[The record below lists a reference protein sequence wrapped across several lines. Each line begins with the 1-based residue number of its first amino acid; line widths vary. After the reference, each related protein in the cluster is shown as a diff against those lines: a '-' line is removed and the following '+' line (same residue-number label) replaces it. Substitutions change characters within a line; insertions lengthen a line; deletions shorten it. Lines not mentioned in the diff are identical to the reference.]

1 MVSEG
6 NLDRDTLSVMKL
18 SELRQLCSDR
28 GLLVSGKKHDLV
40 DRLLGLEAPSE
51 EVPETVTTRIS
62 EDMDDAIDK
71 LIARVSGDE
80 PAEPVEESEPEHDA
94 SSWLESPEPES
105 EPEPEPE
112 EEIIEAE
119 IVEAELVESE
129 ETEPEEEPE
138 PAEEDPW
145 FSGVIPSEATDELLL
160 DDEEEEPSM
169 VITLPS
175 MEGLKDNWQAFSAIT
190 VVILLVGAIA
200 FYMVQ
205 QDPAFTARPLRY
217 GDHMDFTVTETTI
230 EITGD
235 EMIGV
240 LRDVT
245 SPTLDE
251 VCDELRA
258 TVTGGTGAISI
269 RNGGISDISHPL
281 DANLIGAV
289 NAHDAYGR
297 EHLTAEQTVMH
308 DLAID
313 LQGKVRDEGTCTNTG
328 WIKEDNSLISNSKS
342 WREITGK
349 KTIRTDTDLSFTD
362 PDNVRTDAR
371 AVSFGSDGYGSLGSL
386 SPLLIFPL
394 TPIELHE
401 FFGDTPLTEDLS
413 SVKTSGLMDWTWTV
427 QGEINTQ
434 MHGLVTHVSISEDG
448 LAGCV
453 GHVNIDIH
461 VKRGNPWPVKQMVDI
476 LLDKDGGDDCSLQ
489 GLISDYLLDLPDGT
503 LTVSAVIT
511 ETSSNFGSTPVHW
524 DTAYAGSPGS
534 GEDIPSSQQ
543 HWEEAMPDESDI
555 REFDLEAA
563 VDCLMTNHS
572 SSDAAEALESAGYI
586 WQATYSTDE
595 WNMSWVDDNENAGW
609 VVLRHKDSGCILAEE
624 NDYDED
630 TVSWDRNE
638 IPETLTLGLMEERIL
653 SESRYPELNQFISN
667 GTGWDP
673 SMSYGYLLATAS
685 VDILSLNIVTAAGMR
700 SWEESGRD
708 NTASFAID
716 AESGR
721 MVGWYHTSLPAD

>member
-1 MVSEG
+1 MASEG
-6 NLDRDTLSVMKL
+6 DPDRDTLSAMKL

-28 GLLVSGKKHDLV
+28 GLLVSGKKHELV
-40 DRLLGLEAPSE
+40 DRLLGLETPLDEA
-51 EVPETVTTRIS
+51 PETVTTRIS
-62 EDMDDAIDK
+62 EDIDDAIDR

-80 PAEPVEESEPEHDA
+80 PAEPEG
-94 SSWLESPEPES
+94 ES

-112 EEIIEAE
+112 EEVIEAE
-119 IVEAELVESE
+119 VIEAELAEPE
-129 ETEPEEEPE
+129 ETEPEEEAE

-160 DDEEEEPSM
+160 DDDEEEEPSM

-175 MEGLKDNWQAFSAIT
+175 VEGLKDNWQAFSAIA
-190 VVILLVGAIA
+190 VVVLLVGAIA
-200 FYMVQ
+200 FYLVQ

-235 EMIGV
+235 EMIGI

-258 TVTGGTGAISI
+258 TVTGGTGTIWI
-269 RNGGISDISHPL
+269 RNGGIGDISHPL
-281 DANLIGAV
+281 DADLIGAV

-297 EHLTAEQTVMH
+297 EHLTAEQTVTH

-328 WIKEDNSLISNSKS
+328 WIKEDNSLISTSKS
-342 WREITGK
+342 WREITGR

-362 PDNVRTDAR
+362 PDNVRTDTR
-371 AVSFGSDGYGSLGSL
+371 AVAFGSDGFGSLGTI

-401 FFGDTPLTEDLS
+401 FFGDTPLTDGLS

-461 VKRGNPWPVKQMVDI
+461 VKHGNPWPVKQVVDI
-476 LLDKDGGDDCSLQ
+476 LLDKDGGEDCSLE
-489 GLISDYLLDLPDGT
+489 GLISDYLLDLPDGR

-511 ETSSNFGSTPVHW
+511 KTSSNFGSTPVHW
-524 DTAYAGSPGS
+524 DSAYAGSPGS

-572 SSDAAEALESAGYI
+572 SSDAAEALQSAGYI
-586 WQATYSTDE
+586 WQATYSADE
-595 WNMSWVDDNENAGW
+595 WNMSWVDDDENSGW
-609 VVLRHKDSGCILAEE
+609 VVLRHRDSGCILAEE
-624 NDYDED
+624 HDYDED

-638 IPETLTLGLMEERIL
+638 IPETLTLGLMEERML

-667 GTGWDP
+667 GTGWNP
-673 SMSYGYLLATAS
+673 SMSYGYLLTTAS
-685 VDILSLNIVTAAGMR
+685 VDMLSLNMVTAAGTR
-700 SWEESGRD
+700 SWEDSGRD
-708 NTASFAID
+708 NTVSFAID

>member
-6 NLDRDTLSVMKL
+6 NPDRNTLSVMKL

-28 GLLVSGKKHDLV
+28 GLLVSGKKQDLV
-40 DRLLGLEAPSE
+40 DRLLGLEAPSDG
-51 EVPETVTTRIS
+51 VPETVTTRIS

-80 PAEPVEESEPEHDA
+80 PAEPAEESEPEHDA
-94 SSWLESPEPES
+94 SSWLESPEEES

-112 EEIIEAE
+112 EEIIEVE
-119 IVEAELVESE
+119 IIEAEHAETE

-138 PAEEDPW
+138 PVEEDPW

-169 VITLPS
+169 VIMLPS
-175 MEGLKDNWQAFSAIT
+175 AEVLKDNWQAFSAIA
-190 VVILLVGAIA
+190 VVFLLVGAIA
-200 FYMVQ
+200 FYLVQ

-217 GDHMDFTVTETTI
+217 GDYMDFTVTETTI

-235 EMIGV
+235 EMIGI

-258 TVTGGTGAISI
+258 TVTGGTGSISI
-269 RNGGISDISHPL
+269 RNGGIGDISHSL
-281 DANLIGAV
+281 DADLIGAV

-297 EHLTAEQTVMH
+297 EPLTAEQTVMH
-308 DLAID
+308 NLAID
-313 LQGKVRDEGTCTNTG
+313 LQGKVRDEGACTNTG

-401 FFGDTPLTEDLS
+401 FFGDTPLTDGLS

-721 MVGWYHTSLPAD
+721 MVGWYHTSLPA

>member
-6 NLDRDTLSVMKL
+6 NPDRDTLSVMKL
-18 SELRQLCSDR
+18 SELRQLCSDS

-40 DRLLGLEAPSE
+40 DRLLGLEAPSDG
-51 EVPETVTTRIS
+51 VPETVTTRIS

-80 PAEPVEESEPEHDA
+80 PAEPAEESEPEHDA
-94 SSWLESPEPES
+94 SSWLESPEEES

-119 IVEAELVESE
+119 IIEAELAETE

-138 PAEEDPW
+138 PVEEDPW

-169 VITLPS
+169 VIMLPS
-175 MEGLKDNWQAFSAIT
+175 AEVLKDNWQAFSAIA
-190 VVILLVGAIA
+190 VVVLLVGAIA
-200 FYMVQ
+200 FYLVQ

-217 GDHMDFTVTETTI
+217 GDYMDFTVTETTI

-235 EMIGV
+235 EMIGI

-269 RNGGISDISHPL
+269 RNGGIGDISHPL

-371 AVSFGSDGYGSLGSL
+371 AASFGSDGYGSLGSL

-401 FFGDTPLTEDLS
+401 FFGDTPLTDGLS

-476 LLDKDGGDDCSLQ
+476 LLDKDGGEDCSLE
-489 GLISDYLLDLPDGT
+489 GLISDYLLDLPDGR

-721 MVGWYHTSLPAD
+721 MVGWYHTSLPA

>member
-6 NLDRDTLSVMKL
+6 NPDRNTLSTMKL

-80 PAEPVEESEPEHDA
+80 PAEPAEESEPEHDA
-94 SSWLESPEPES
+94 SSWLESPEEES

-119 IVEAELVESE
+119 IIEAELAETE

-138 PAEEDPW
+138 PVEEDPW

-169 VITLPS
+169 VIMLPS
-175 MEGLKDNWQAFSAIT
+175 AEVLKDNWQAFSAIT
-190 VVILLVGAIA
+190 VVVLLVGAIA
-200 FYMVQ
+200 FYLVQ

-217 GDHMDFTVTETTI
+217 GDYMDFTVTETTI

-235 EMIGV
+235 EMIGI

-258 TVTGGTGAISI
+258 TVTGGTGSISI
-269 RNGGISDISHPL
+269 RNGGIGDISHPL
-281 DANLIGAV
+281 DAELIGAV
-289 NAHDAYGR
+289 NVHDAYGR

-401 FFGDTPLTEDLS
+401 FFGDTPLTDGLS

-427 QGEINTQ
+427 RGEINTQ

-609 VVLRHKDSGCILAEE
+609 VVLRHKDSGCILADEH
-624 NDYDED
+624 DYDED

-667 GTGWDP
+667 GTGWGP

>member
-1 MVSEG
+1 MASEG
-6 NLDRDTLSVMKL
+6 DPDRDTLSAMKL

-28 GLLVSGKKHDLV
+28 GLLVSGKKHELV
-40 DRLLGLEAPSE
+40 DRLLGLETPLDEA
-51 EVPETVTTRIS
+51 PETVTTRIS
-62 EDMDDAIDK
+62 EDIDDAIDR

-80 PAEPVEESEPEHDA
+80 PAEPEG
-94 SSWLESPEPES
+94 ES

-112 EEIIEAE
+112 EEVIEAE
-119 IVEAELVESE
+119 VIEAELAEPE
-129 ETEPEEEPE
+129 ETEPEEETE

-160 DDEEEEPSM
+160 DDDEEEEPSM
-169 VITLPS
+169 VIILPS
-175 MEGLKDNWQAFSAIT
+175 VEGLKDNWQAFSAIA
-190 VVILLVGAIA
+190 VVVLLIGAIA
-200 FYMVQ
+200 FYLVQ

-235 EMIGV
+235 EMIGI

-269 RNGGISDISHPL
+269 RNGGIGDISHPL

-297 EHLTAEQTVMH
+297 EHLTAEQTVTH

-328 WIKEDNSLISNSKS
+328 WIKEDNSLISTSKS
-342 WREITGK
+342 WREITGR

-362 PDNVRTDAR
+362 PDNVRTDTR
-371 AVSFGSDGYGSLGSL
+371 AVAFGSDGFGSLGTI

-401 FFGDTPLTEDLS
+401 FFGDTPLTDGLS

-461 VKRGNPWPVKQMVDI
+461 VKHGNPWPVKQVVDI
-476 LLDKDGGDDCSLQ
+476 LLDKDGGEDCSLE
-489 GLISDYLLDLPDGT
+489 GLISDYLLDLPDGR

-511 ETSSNFGSTPVHW
+511 KTSSNFGSTPVHW
-524 DTAYAGSPGS
+524 DSAYAGSPGS

-572 SSDAAEALESAGYI
+572 SSDAAEALQSAGYI
-586 WQATYSTDE
+586 WQATYSADE
-595 WNMSWVDDNENAGW
+595 WNMSWVDDDENSGW
-609 VVLRHKDSGCILAEE
+609 VVLRHRDSGCILAEE
-624 NDYDED
+624 HDYDED

-638 IPETLTLGLMEERIL
+638 IPETLTLGLMEERML
-653 SESRYPELNQFISN
+653 SELRYPELNQFISN

-673 SMSYGYLLATAS
+673 SMSYGYLLTTAS
-685 VDILSLNIVTAAGMR
+685 VDMLSLNMVTAAGTR
-700 SWEESGRD
+700 SWEDSGRD
-708 NTASFAID
+708 NTVSFAID

>member
-1 MVSEG
+1 MASEG
-6 NLDRDTLSVMKL
+6 DPDRDTLSAMKL

-28 GLLVSGKKHDLV
+28 GLLVSGKKHELV
-40 DRLLGLEAPSE
+40 DRLLGLETPLDEA
-51 EVPETVTTRIS
+51 PETVTTRIS
-62 EDMDDAIDK
+62 EDIDDAIDR

-80 PAEPVEESEPEHDA
+80 PAEPEG
-94 SSWLESPEPES
+94 ES

-112 EEIIEAE
+112 EEVIEAE
-119 IVEAELVESE
+119 VIEAELAEPE
-129 ETEPEEEPE
+129 ETEPEEETE

-160 DDEEEEPSM
+160 DDDEEEEPSM
-169 VITLPS
+169 VIILPS
-175 MEGLKDNWQAFSAIT
+175 AEVLKDNWQAFSAIA
-190 VVILLVGAIA
+190 VVVLLVGAIA
-200 FYMVQ
+200 FYLVQ

-235 EMIGV
+235 EMIGI

-269 RNGGISDISHPL
+269 RNGGIGDISHPL
-281 DANLIGAV
+281 DAELIGAV

-297 EHLTAEQTVMH
+297 EHLTAEQTVTH

-328 WIKEDNSLISNSKS
+328 WIKEDNSLVSTSKS
-342 WREITGK
+342 WREITGR

-362 PDNVRTDAR
+362 PDNVRTDTR
-371 AVSFGSDGYGSLGSL
+371 AVAFGSDGFGSLGTI

-401 FFGDTPLTEDLS
+401 FFGDTPLTDGLS

-461 VKRGNPWPVKQMVDI
+461 VKHGNPWPVKQVVDI
-476 LLDKDGGDDCSLQ
+476 LLDKDGGEDCSLE
-489 GLISDYLLDLPDGT
+489 GLISDYLLDLPDGR

-511 ETSSNFGSTPVHW
+511 KTSSNFGSTPVHW
-524 DTAYAGSPGS
+524 DSAYAGSPGS

-572 SSDAAEALESAGYI
+572 SSDAAEALQSAGYI
-586 WQATYSTDE
+586 WQATYSANE
-595 WNMSWVDDNENAGW
+595 WNMSWVDDDENSGW
-609 VVLRHKDSGCILAEE
+609 VVLRHRDSGCILAEE
-624 NDYDED
+624 HDYDED

-638 IPETLTLGLMEERIL
+638 IPETLTLGLMEERML

-667 GTGWDP
+667 GTGWNP
-673 SMSYGYLLATAS
+673 SMSYGYLLTTAS
-685 VDILSLNIVTAAGMR
+685 VDMLSLNMVTAAGTR
-700 SWEESGRD
+700 SWEDSGRD
-708 NTASFAID
+708 NTVSFAID

>member
-1 MVSEG
+1 MASEG
-6 NLDRDTLSVMKL
+6 DPDRDTLSAMKL

-28 GLLVSGKKHDLV
+28 GLLVSGKKHELV
-40 DRLLGLEAPSE
+40 DRLLGLETPLDEA
-51 EVPETVTTRIS
+51 PETVTTRIS
-62 EDMDDAIDK
+62 EDIDDAIDR

-80 PAEPVEESEPEHDA
+80 PAEPEG
-94 SSWLESPEPES
+94 ES

-112 EEIIEAE
+112 EEVIEAE
-119 IVEAELVESE
+119 VIEAELAEPE
-129 ETEPEEEPE
+129 ETEPEEETE

-160 DDEEEEPSM
+160 DDDEEEEPSM

-175 MEGLKDNWQAFSAIT
+175 VEGLKDNWQAFSAIA
-190 VVILLVGAIA
+190 VVVLLIGAIA
-200 FYMVQ
+200 FYLVQ

-235 EMIGV
+235 EMIGI

-269 RNGGISDISHPL
+269 RNGGIGDISHPL
-281 DANLIGAV
+281 DADLIGAV

-297 EHLTAEQTVMH
+297 EHLTAEQTVTH

-328 WIKEDNSLISNSKS
+328 WIKEDNSLISTSKS
-342 WREITGK
+342 WREITGR

-362 PDNVRTDAR
+362 PDNVRTDTR
-371 AVSFGSDGYGSLGSL
+371 AVAFGSDGFGSLGTI

-401 FFGDTPLTEDLS
+401 FFGDTPLTDGLS

-461 VKRGNPWPVKQMVDI
+461 VKHGNPWPVKQVVDI
-476 LLDKDGGDDCSLQ
+476 LLDKDGGEDCSLE
-489 GLISDYLLDLPDGT
+489 GLISDYLLDLPDGR

-511 ETSSNFGSTPVHW
+511 KTSSNFGSTPVHW
-524 DTAYAGSPGS
+524 DSAYAGSPGS

-572 SSDAAEALESAGYI
+572 SSDAAEALQSAGYI
-586 WQATYSTDE
+586 WQATYSADE
-595 WNMSWVDDNENAGW
+595 WNMSWVDDDENSGW
-609 VVLRHKDSGCILAEE
+609 VVLRHRDSGCILAEE
-624 NDYDED
+624 HDYDED

-638 IPETLTLGLMEERIL
+638 IPETLTLGLMEERML

-673 SMSYGYLLATAS
+673 SMSYGYLLTTAS
-685 VDILSLNIVTAAGMR
+685 VDMLSLNMVTAAGTR
-700 SWEESGRD
+700 SWEDSGRD
-708 NTASFAID
+708 NTVSFAID

>member
-1 MVSEG
+1 M
-6 NLDRDTLSVMKL
+6 
-18 SELRQLCSDR
+18 
-28 GLLVSGKKHDLV
+28 
-40 DRLLGLEAPSE
+40 
-51 EVPETVTTRIS
+51 
-62 EDMDDAIDK
+62 
-71 LIARVSGDE
+71 
-80 PAEPVEESEPEHDA
+80 
-94 SSWLESPEPES
+94 
-105 EPEPEPE
+105 
-112 EEIIEAE
+112 
-119 IVEAELVESE
+119 
-129 ETEPEEEPE
+129 
-138 PAEEDPW
+138 
-145 FSGVIPSEATDELLL
+145 
-160 DDEEEEPSM
+160 
-169 VITLPS
+169 
-175 MEGLKDNWQAFSAIT
+175 
-190 VVILLVGAIA
+190 
-200 FYMVQ
+200 
-205 QDPAFTARPLRY
+205 
-217 GDHMDFTVTETTI
+217 
-230 EITGD
+230 
-235 EMIGV
+235 
-240 LRDVT
+240 
-245 SPTLDE
+245 
-251 VCDELRA
+251 
-258 TVTGGTGAISI
+258 
-269 RNGGISDISHPL
+269 
-281 DANLIGAV
+281 

-297 EHLTAEQTVMH
+297 EHLTAEQTVTH
-308 DLAID
+308 DLSID

-342 WREITGK
+342 WREITGS

-362 PDNVRTDAR
+362 LDNVRTDTR
-371 AVSFGSDGYGSLGSL
+371 AVAFGSDGFGSLGTL

-401 FFGDTPLTEDLS
+401 FFGDTPLTDGLS

-476 LLDKDGGDDCSLQ
+476 LLDKDGGDDCSLE
-489 GLISDYLLDLPDGT
+489 GLISDYLLDLPDGR

-609 VVLRHKDSGCILAEE
+609 VVLQHKDSGCILTEE
-624 NDYDED
+624 HDYDED

-653 SESRYPELNQFISN
+653 SESRYPELNQFISS
-667 GTGWDP
+667 GAGWDP

-685 VDILSLNIVTAAGMR
+685 VDILSLNMVTAAGTR
-700 SWEESGRD
+700 SWEDSGRD

>member
-6 NLDRDTLSVMKL
+6 NLDRDTLSAMKL

-40 DRLLGLEAPSE
+40 GRLLGLEATLDE
-51 EVPETVTTRIS
+51 APETVTTRIS
-62 EDMDDAIDK
+62 EDMDDAIDR
-71 LIARVSGDE
+71 LIARVSG
-80 PAEPVEESEPEHDA
+80 VEPE
-94 SSWLESPEPES
+94 PEEES
-105 EPEPEPE
+105 EPEPEE
-112 EEIIEAE
+112 EVIEAE
-119 IVEAELVESE
+119 IVEAELA
-129 ETEPEEEPE
+129 EPEEIEPEKEPE
-138 PAEEDPW
+138 PTEEDPW

-160 DDEEEEPSM
+160 DDDEEEEPSM

-175 MEGLKDNWQAFSAIT
+175 VEGLKDNWQAFSAIA
-190 VVILLVGAIA
+190 VVVLLVGAIA
-200 FYMVQ
+200 FYLVQ

-235 EMIGV
+235 EMIGI

-251 VCDELRA
+251 VCDELLA
-258 TVTGGTGAISI
+258 SVTGGTGSISI
-269 RNGGISDISHPL
+269 RNGGIGDISHPL
-281 DANLIGAV
+281 DADLIGAV

-297 EHLTAEQTVMH
+297 EHLTAEQTVTH
-308 DLAID
+308 DLSID

-328 WIKEDNSLISNSKS
+328 WIMEDNSLISTSKS
-342 WREITGK
+342 WREITRS

-362 PDNVRTDAR
+362 PDNIRTDTR
-371 AVSFGSDGYGSLGSL
+371 AVAFGSDGFGSLGTL

-401 FFGDTPLTEDLS
+401 FFGDTPLTDGLS
-413 SVKTSGLMDWTWTV
+413 SVKASGLMDWTWTV
-427 QGEINTQ
+427 RGEINTQ
-434 MHGLVTHVSISEDG
+434 RHGLVTHVSISEDG

-461 VKRGNPWPVKQMVDI
+461 VKHGNPWPVKQMVDI
-476 LLDKDGGDDCSLQ
+476 LLDKDGGEDCSLE
-489 GLISDYLLDLPDGT
+489 GLISDYLLDLPNGR
-503 LTVSAVIT
+503 LTVNAVIT
-511 ETSSNFGSTPVHW
+511 ETSSNFGTTPVHW
-524 DTAYAGSPGS
+524 DSVYAGSPGS

-563 VDCLMTNHS
+563 VDCLMSNHS
-572 SSDAAEALESAGYI
+572 SSDAAEALQSAGYI
-586 WQATYSTDE
+586 WQATYSSNE

-624 NDYDED
+624 HDYDED

-638 IPETLTLGLMEERIL
+638 IPETLTLGLMEERVL
-653 SESRYPELNQFISN
+653 SESKYPELNQFISN
-667 GTGWDP
+667 GTGWDS

-685 VDILSLNIVTAAGMR
+685 VDMLSLNMVTAAGTR
-700 SWEESGRD
+700 SWEDSGRD
-708 NTASFAID
+708 NTVSFAID

-721 MVGWYHTSLPAD
+721 MIGWYHTSLPAD

>member
-1 MVSEG
+1 MASEG
-6 NLDRDTLSVMKL
+6 DPDRDTLSAMKL

-28 GLLVSGKKHDLV
+28 GLLVSGKKHELV
-40 DRLLGLEAPSE
+40 DRLLGLETPLDEA
-51 EVPETVTTRIS
+51 PETVTTRIS
-62 EDMDDAIDK
+62 EDIDDAIDR

-80 PAEPVEESEPEHDA
+80 PAEPEG
-94 SSWLESPEPES
+94 ES

-112 EEIIEAE
+112 EEVIEAE
-119 IVEAELVESE
+119 VIEAELAEPE
-129 ETEPEEEPE
+129 ETEPEEETE

-160 DDEEEEPSM
+160 DDDEEEEPSM

-175 MEGLKDNWQAFSAIT
+175 VEGLKDNWQAFSAIA
-190 VVILLVGAIA
+190 VVVLLIGAIA
-200 FYMVQ
+200 FYLVQ

-235 EMIGV
+235 EMIGI

-269 RNGGISDISHPL
+269 RNGGIGDISHPL
-281 DANLIGAV
+281 DADLIGAV

-297 EHLTAEQTVMH
+297 EHLTAEQTVTH

-328 WIKEDNSLISNSKS
+328 WIKEDNSLVSTSKS
-342 WREITGK
+342 WREITGR

-362 PDNVRTDAR
+362 PDNVRTDTR
-371 AVSFGSDGYGSLGSL
+371 AVAFGSDGFGSLGTI

-401 FFGDTPLTEDLS
+401 FFGDTPLTDGLS

-461 VKRGNPWPVKQMVDI
+461 VKHGNPWPVKQVVDI
-476 LLDKDGGDDCSLQ
+476 LLDKDGGEDCSLE
-489 GLISDYLLDLPDGT
+489 GLISDYLLDLPDGR

-511 ETSSNFGSTPVHW
+511 KTSTNFGSTPVHW
-524 DTAYAGSPGS
+524 DSAYAGSPGS

-572 SSDAAEALESAGYI
+572 SSDAAEALQSAGYI
-586 WQATYSTDE
+586 WQATYSANE
-595 WNMSWVDDNENAGW
+595 WNMSWVDDDENSGW
-609 VVLRHKDSGCILAEE
+609 VVLRHRDSGCILAEE
-624 NDYDED
+624 HDYDED

-638 IPETLTLGLMEERIL
+638 IPETLTLGLMEERML

-667 GTGWDP
+667 GTGWNP
-673 SMSYGYLLATAS
+673 SMSYGYLLTTAS
-685 VDILSLNIVTAAGMR
+685 VDMLSLNMVTAAGTR
-700 SWEESGRD
+700 SWEDSGRD
-708 NTASFAID
+708 NTVSFAID

-721 MVGWYHTSLPAD
+721 MVGWYHTSLPAA

>member
-18 SELRQLCSDR
+18 SELRQLCSDC

-476 LLDKDGGDDCSLQ
+476 LLDKNGGDDCSLQ

-563 VDCLMTNHS
+563 VDCLMTNHA

>member
-18 SELRQLCSDR
+18 SELRQLCSDC

-401 FFGDTPLTEDLS
+401 FFGDTPLTDGLS

-563 VDCLMTNHS
+563 VDCLMTNHA

-721 MVGWYHTSLPAD
+721 MVGWYHTSLPA

>member
-6 NLDRDTLSVMKL
+6 NPDRNTLSVMKL

-28 GLLVSGKKHDLV
+28 GLLVSGKKQDLV
-40 DRLLGLEAPSE
+40 DRLLGLEAPSDG
-51 EVPETVTTRIS
+51 VPETVTTRIS

-80 PAEPVEESEPEHDA
+80 PAEPAEESEPEHDA
-94 SSWLESPEPES
+94 SSWLESPEEES

-119 IVEAELVESE
+119 IIEAELAETE

-138 PAEEDPW
+138 PVEEDPW

-169 VITLPS
+169 VIMLPS
-175 MEGLKDNWQAFSAIT
+175 AEVLKDNWQAFSAIA
-190 VVILLVGAIA
+190 VVVLLVGAIA
-200 FYMVQ
+200 FYLVQ

-217 GDHMDFTVTETTI
+217 GDYMDFTVTETTI

-235 EMIGV
+235 EMIGI

-258 TVTGGTGAISI
+258 TVTGGTGSISI
-269 RNGGISDISHPL
+269 RNGGIGDISHPL
-281 DANLIGAV
+281 DADLIGAV

-401 FFGDTPLTEDLS
+401 FFGDTPLTDGLS

-543 HWEEAMPDESDI
+543 HWEEAMPDESDF

-572 SSDAAEALESAGYI
+572 SSDAAHALESAGYI
-586 WQATYSTDE
+586 WQATYSADE
-595 WNMSWVDDNENAGW
+595 WNMSWVDDDENSGW
-609 VVLRHKDSGCILAEE
+609 VVLRHRDSGCILAEE
-624 NDYDED
+624 HDYDED

-638 IPETLTLGLMEERIL
+638 IPETLTLGLMEERVL

-667 GTGWDP
+667 GIGWDP

-685 VDILSLNIVTAAGMR
+685 VDMLSLNMVTAAGTR
-700 SWEESGRD
+700 SWEDSGRD
-708 NTASFAID
+708 NTVSFAID

-721 MVGWYHTSLPAD
+721 MVGWYHTSLPA

>member
-1 MVSEG
+1 MASEG
-6 NLDRDTLSVMKL
+6 DPDRDTLSAMKL

-28 GLLVSGKKHDLV
+28 GLLVSGKKHELV
-40 DRLLGLEAPSE
+40 DRLLGLETPLDEA
-51 EVPETVTTRIS
+51 PETVTTRIS
-62 EDMDDAIDK
+62 EDIDDAIDR

-80 PAEPVEESEPEHDA
+80 PAEPEG
-94 SSWLESPEPES
+94 ES

-112 EEIIEAE
+112 EEVIEAE
-119 IVEAELVESE
+119 VIEAELAEPE
-129 ETEPEEEPE
+129 ETEPEEETE

-160 DDEEEEPSM
+160 DDDEEEEPSM

-175 MEGLKDNWQAFSAIT
+175 VEGLKDNWQAFSAIA
-190 VVILLVGAIA
+190 VVVLLIGAIA
-200 FYMVQ
+200 FYLVQ

-235 EMIGV
+235 EMIGI

-269 RNGGISDISHPL
+269 RNGGIGDISHPL
-281 DANLIGAV
+281 DADLIGAV

-297 EHLTAEQTVMH
+297 EHLTAEQTVTH

-328 WIKEDNSLISNSKS
+328 WIKEDNSLVSTSKS
-342 WREITGK
+342 WREITGR

-362 PDNVRTDAR
+362 PDNVRTDTR
-371 AVSFGSDGYGSLGSL
+371 AVAFGSDGFGSLGTI

-401 FFGDTPLTEDLS
+401 FFGDTPLTDGLS

-461 VKRGNPWPVKQMVDI
+461 VKHGNPWPVKQVVDI
-476 LLDKDGGDDCSLQ
+476 LLDKDGGEDCSLE
-489 GLISDYLLDLPDGT
+489 GLISDYLLDLPDGR

-511 ETSSNFGSTPVHW
+511 KTSSNFGSTPVHW
-524 DTAYAGSPGS
+524 DSAYAGSPGS

-572 SSDAAEALESAGYI
+572 SSDAAEALQSAGYI
-586 WQATYSTDE
+586 WQATYSADE
-595 WNMSWVDDNENAGW
+595 WNMSWVDDDENSGW
-609 VVLRHKDSGCILAEE
+609 VVLRHRDSGCILAEE
-624 NDYDED
+624 HDYDED

-638 IPETLTLGLMEERIL
+638 IPETLTLGLMEERML

-673 SMSYGYLLATAS
+673 SMSYGYLLTTAS
-685 VDILSLNIVTAAGMR
+685 VDMLSLNMVTAAGTR
-700 SWEESGRD
+700 SWEDSGRD
-708 NTASFAID
+708 NTVSFAID

>member
-1 MVSEG
+1 MASEADP
-6 NLDRDTLSVMKL
+6 DRDTLSAMRL

-40 DRLLGLEAPSE
+40 DRLLGLEAPMD
-51 EVPETVTTRIS
+51 EVSETVTTRIS
-62 EDMDDAIDK
+62 EDMDDAIDR

-80 PAEPVEESEPEHDA
+80 PAEPEG
-94 SSWLESPEPES
+94 ES

-112 EEIIEAE
+112 EAVIEAE
-119 IVEAELVESE
+119 IVEPEP
-129 ETEPEEEPE
+129 EPEEEPE

-160 DDEEEEPSM
+160 DDDEEEEPSL

-175 MEGLKDNWQAFSAIT
+175 VEGLKDNWQAFSVIA
-190 VVILLVGAIA
+190 VVVLLVGAIA
-200 FYMVQ
+200 FYLVQ

-235 EMIGV
+235 EMIGI

-258 TVTGGTGAISI
+258 TVTGGTGSISI
-269 RNGGISDISHPL
+269 RNGGIGDISHPL
-281 DANLIGAV
+281 DAELIGAV
-289 NAHDAYGR
+289 NVHDAYGR

-401 FFGDTPLTEDLS
+401 FFGDTPLTDGLS

>member
-1 MVSEG
+1 MASEG
-6 NLDRDTLSVMKL
+6 DPDRDTLSAMKL

-28 GLLVSGKKHDLV
+28 GLLVSGKKHELV
-40 DRLLGLEAPSE
+40 DRLLGLETPLDEA
-51 EVPETVTTRIS
+51 PETVTTRIS
-62 EDMDDAIDK
+62 EDIDDAIDR

-80 PAEPVEESEPEHDA
+80 PAEPEG
-94 SSWLESPEPES
+94 ES

-112 EEIIEAE
+112 EEVIEAE
-119 IVEAELVESE
+119 VIEAELAEPE
-129 ETEPEEEPE
+129 ETEPEEETE

-160 DDEEEEPSM
+160 DDDEEEEPSM

-175 MEGLKDNWQAFSAIT
+175 VEGLKDNWQAFSAIA
-190 VVILLVGAIA
+190 VVVLLVGAIA
-200 FYMVQ
+200 FYLVQ

-235 EMIGV
+235 EMIGI

-269 RNGGISDISHPL
+269 RNGGICDISHPL
-281 DANLIGAV
+281 DADLIGAV

-297 EHLTAEQTVMH
+297 EHLTAEQTVTH

-328 WIKEDNSLISNSKS
+328 WIKEDNSLISTSKS
-342 WREITGK
+342 WREITGR

-362 PDNVRTDAR
+362 PDNVRTDTR
-371 AVSFGSDGYGSLGSL
+371 AVAFGSDGFGSLGTI

-401 FFGDTPLTEDLS
+401 FFGDTPLTDGLS

-461 VKRGNPWPVKQMVDI
+461 VKHGNPWPVKQVVDI
-476 LLDKDGGDDCSLQ
+476 LLDKDGGEDCSLE
-489 GLISDYLLDLPDGT
+489 GLISDYLLDLPDGR

-511 ETSSNFGSTPVHW
+511 KTSTNFGSTPVHW
-524 DTAYAGSPGS
+524 DSAYAGSPGS

-572 SSDAAEALESAGYI
+572 SSDAAHALESAGYI
-586 WQATYSTDE
+586 WQATYSADE
-595 WNMSWVDDNENAGW
+595 WNMSWVDDDENSGW
-609 VVLRHKDSGCILAEE
+609 VVLRHRDSGCILAEE
-624 NDYDED
+624 HDYDED

-673 SMSYGYLLATAS
+673 SMSYGYLLTTAS
-685 VDILSLNIVTAAGMR
+685 VDMLSLNMVTAAGTR
-700 SWEESGRD
+700 SWEDSGRD
-708 NTASFAID
+708 NTVSFAID

>member
-1 MVSEG
+1 MASEG
-6 NLDRDTLSVMKL
+6 DPDRDTLSAMKL

-28 GLLVSGKKHDLV
+28 GLLVSGKKHELV
-40 DRLLGLEAPSE
+40 DRLLGLETPLDEA
-51 EVPETVTTRIS
+51 PETVTTRIS
-62 EDMDDAIDK
+62 EDIDDAIDR

-80 PAEPVEESEPEHDA
+80 PAEPEG
-94 SSWLESPEPES
+94 ES
-105 EPEPEPE
+105 EPEPELE
-112 EEIIEAE
+112 EKVIEAE
-119 IVEAELVESE
+119 VIEAELAEPEETESE
-129 ETEPEEEPE
+129 EETE

-160 DDEEEEPSM
+160 DDDEDEEPSM
-169 VITLPS
+169 VIILPS
-175 MEGLKDNWQAFSAIT
+175 VEGLKDNWQAFSAIA
-190 VVILLVGAIA
+190 VVVLLIGAIA
-200 FYMVQ
+200 FYLVQ

-235 EMIGV
+235 EMNGI

-258 TVTGGTGAISI
+258 TVTGGTGTIWI
-269 RNGGISDISHPL
+269 RNGGIGDISHPL
-281 DANLIGAV
+281 DADLIGAV

-297 EHLTAEQTVMH
+297 EHLTAEQTVTH

-328 WIKEDNSLISNSKS
+328 WIKEDNSLISTSKS
-342 WREITGK
+342 WREITGR

-362 PDNVRTDAR
+362 PDNVRTDTR
-371 AVSFGSDGYGSLGSL
+371 AVAFGSDGFGSLGTI

-401 FFGDTPLTEDLS
+401 FFGDTPLTDGLS

-461 VKRGNPWPVKQMVDI
+461 VKHGNPWPVKQVVDI
-476 LLDKDGGDDCSLQ
+476 LLDKDGGEDCSLE
-489 GLISDYLLDLPDGT
+489 GLISDYLLDLPDGR

-511 ETSSNFGSTPVHW
+511 KTSTNFGSTPVHW
-524 DTAYAGSPGS
+524 DSAYAGSPGS

-572 SSDAAEALESAGYI
+572 SSDAAEALQSAGYI
-586 WQATYSTDE
+586 WQATYLANE
-595 WNMSWVDDNENAGW
+595 WNMSWVDDDENSGW
-609 VVLRHKDSGCILAEE
+609 VVLRHRDSGCILAEE
-624 NDYDED
+624 HDYDED

-638 IPETLTLGLMEERIL
+638 IPETLTLGLMEERML
-653 SESRYPELNQFISN
+653 SESRYPELNQFIRN
-667 GTGWDP
+667 GTGWNP
-673 SMSYGYLLATAS
+673 SMSYGYLLTTAS
-685 VDILSLNIVTAAGMR
+685 VDMLSLNMVTAAGTR
-700 SWEESGRD
+700 SWEDSGRD
-708 NTASFAID
+708 NTVSFAID

>member
-6 NLDRDTLSVMKL
+6 NPDRNTLSVMKL

-28 GLLVSGKKHDLV
+28 GLLVSGKKQDLV
-40 DRLLGLEAPSE
+40 DRLLGLEAPSDG
-51 EVPETVTTRIS
+51 VPETVTTRIS

-94 SSWLESPEPES
+94 SSWLESADEEI

-119 IVEAELVESE
+119 IVEAELAETE
-129 ETEPEEEPE
+129 ETDPEEEPE
-138 PAEEDPW
+138 PVEEDPW

-169 VITLPS
+169 VIMLPS
-175 MEGLKDNWQAFSAIT
+175 AEVLKDNWQAFSAIT
-190 VVILLVGAIA
+190 VVVLLVGAIA
-200 FYMVQ
+200 FYLVQ

-217 GDHMDFTVTETTI
+217 GDYMDFTVTETTI

-235 EMIGV
+235 EMIGI

-258 TVTGGTGAISI
+258 TVTGGTGSISI
-269 RNGGISDISHPL
+269 RNGGIGDISHPL
-281 DANLIGAV
+281 DADLIGAV

-401 FFGDTPLTEDLS
+401 FFGDTPLTDGLS

-476 LLDKDGGDDCSLQ
+476 LLDKDGGEDCSLE
-489 GLISDYLLDLPDGT
+489 GLISDYLLDLPDGR

-524 DTAYAGSPGS
+524 DKAYAGSPGS

-721 MVGWYHTSLPAD
+721 MVGWYHTSLPA

>member
-1 MVSEG
+1 MASEG
-6 NLDRDTLSVMKL
+6 DPDRDTLSAMKL

-28 GLLVSGKKHDLV
+28 GLLVSGKKHELV
-40 DRLLGLEAPSE
+40 DRLLGLETPLDEA
-51 EVPETVTTRIS
+51 PETVTTRIS
-62 EDMDDAIDK
+62 EDIDDAIDR

-80 PAEPVEESEPEHDA
+80 PAEPEG
-94 SSWLESPEPES
+94 ES
-105 EPEPEPE
+105 EPEPELE
-112 EEIIEAE
+112 EEVIEAE
-119 IVEAELVESE
+119 VIEAELAEPE
-129 ETEPEEEPE
+129 ETEPEEETE

-160 DDEEEEPSM
+160 DDDEEEEPSM

-175 MEGLKDNWQAFSAIT
+175 VEGLKDNWQAFSAIA
-190 VVILLVGAIA
+190 VVVLLIGAIA
-200 FYMVQ
+200 FYLVQ

-235 EMIGV
+235 EMIGI

-269 RNGGISDISHPL
+269 RNGGIGDISHPL
-281 DANLIGAV
+281 DADLIGAV

-297 EHLTAEQTVMH
+297 EHLTAEQTVTH

-328 WIKEDNSLISNSKS
+328 WIKEDNSLISTSKS
-342 WREITGK
+342 WREITGR

-362 PDNVRTDAR
+362 PDNVRTDTR
-371 AVSFGSDGYGSLGSL
+371 AVAFGSDGFGSLGTI

-401 FFGDTPLTEDLS
+401 FFGDTPLTDGLS

-461 VKRGNPWPVKQMVDI
+461 VKHGNPWPVKQVVDI
-476 LLDKDGGDDCSLQ
+476 LLDKDGGEDCSLE
-489 GLISDYLLDLPDGT
+489 GLISDYLLDLPDGR

-511 ETSSNFGSTPVHW
+511 KTSSNFGSTPVHW
-524 DTAYAGSPGS
+524 DSAYAGSPGS

-572 SSDAAEALESAGYI
+572 SSDAAEALQSAGYI
-586 WQATYSTDE
+586 WQATYSADE
-595 WNMSWVDDNENAGW
+595 WNMSWVDDDENSGW
-609 VVLRHKDSGCILAEE
+609 VVLRHRDSGCILAEE
-624 NDYDED
+624 HDYDED

-638 IPETLTLGLMEERIL
+638 IPETLTLGLMEERML

-673 SMSYGYLLATAS
+673 SMSYGYLLTTAS
-685 VDILSLNIVTAAGMR
+685 VDMLSLNMVTAAGTR
-700 SWEESGRD
+700 SWEDSGRD
-708 NTASFAID
+708 NTVSFAID

-721 MVGWYHTSLPAD
+721 MVGWYHTSLPAA

>member
-1 MVSEG
+1 MASEG
-6 NLDRDTLSVMKL
+6 DPDRDTLSAMKL

-28 GLLVSGKKHDLV
+28 GLLVSGKKHELV
-40 DRLLGLEAPSE
+40 DRLLGLETPLDEA
-51 EVPETVTTRIS
+51 PETVTTRIS
-62 EDMDDAIDK
+62 EDIDDAIDR

-80 PAEPVEESEPEHDA
+80 PAEPEG
-94 SSWLESPEPES
+94 ES

-112 EEIIEAE
+112 EEVIEAE
-119 IVEAELVESE
+119 VIEAELAEPE
-129 ETEPEEEPE
+129 ETEPEEETE

-160 DDEEEEPSM
+160 DDDEEEEPSM

-175 MEGLKDNWQAFSAIT
+175 VEGLKDNWQAFSAIA
-190 VVILLVGAIA
+190 VVVLLVGAIA
-200 FYMVQ
+200 FYLVQ

-235 EMIGV
+235 EMIGI

-269 RNGGISDISHPL
+269 RNGGIGDISHPL
-281 DANLIGAV
+281 DADLIGAV

-297 EHLTAEQTVMH
+297 EHLTAEQTVTH

-328 WIKEDNSLISNSKS
+328 WIKEDNSLISTSKS
-342 WREITGK
+342 WREITGR

-362 PDNVRTDAR
+362 PDNVRTDTR
-371 AVSFGSDGYGSLGSL
+371 AVAFGSDGFGSLGTI

-401 FFGDTPLTEDLS
+401 FFGDTPLTDGLS

-461 VKRGNPWPVKQMVDI
+461 VKHGNPWPVKQVVDI
-476 LLDKDGGDDCSLQ
+476 LLDKDGGEDCSLE
-489 GLISDYLLDLPDGT
+489 GLISDYLLDLPDGR

-511 ETSSNFGSTPVHW
+511 KTSSNFGSTPVHW
-524 DTAYAGSPGS
+524 DSAYAGSPGS

-572 SSDAAEALESAGYI
+572 SSDAAEALQSAGYI
-586 WQATYSTDE
+586 WQATYSADE
-595 WNMSWVDDNENAGW
+595 WNMSWVDDDENSGW
-609 VVLRHKDSGCILAEE
+609 VVLRHRDSGCILAEE
-624 NDYDED
+624 HDYDED

-638 IPETLTLGLMEERIL
+638 IPETLTLGLMEERML
-653 SESRYPELNQFISN
+653 SELRYPELNQFISN

-673 SMSYGYLLATAS
+673 SMSYGYLLTTAS
-685 VDILSLNIVTAAGMR
+685 VDMLSLNMVTAAGTR
-700 SWEESGRD
+700 SWEDSGRD
-708 NTASFAID
+708 NTVSFAID

>member
-1 MVSEG
+1 MASEG
-6 NLDRDTLSVMKL
+6 DPDRDTLSAMKL

-28 GLLVSGKKHDLV
+28 GLLVSGKKHELV
-40 DRLLGLEAPSE
+40 DRLLGLETPLDEA
-51 EVPETVTTRIS
+51 PETVTTRIS
-62 EDMDDAIDK
+62 EDIDDAIDR

-80 PAEPVEESEPEHDA
+80 PAEPEG
-94 SSWLESPEPES
+94 ES

-112 EEIIEAE
+112 EEVIEAE
-119 IVEAELVESE
+119 VIEAELAEPE
-129 ETEPEEEPE
+129 ETEPEEETE

-160 DDEEEEPSM
+160 DDDEEEEPSM

-175 MEGLKDNWQAFSAIT
+175 VEGLKDNWQAFSAIA

-200 FYMVQ
+200 FYLVQ
-205 QDPAFTARPLRY
+205 QDPAFIARPLRY

-235 EMIGV
+235 EMIGI

-269 RNGGISDISHPL
+269 RNGGIADISHPL

-297 EHLTAEQTVMH
+297 EHLTAEQTVTH

-328 WIKEDNSLISNSKS
+328 WIKEDNSLVSTSKS
-342 WREITGK
+342 WREITGR

-362 PDNVRTDAR
+362 PDNVRTDTR
-371 AVSFGSDGYGSLGSL
+371 AVAFGSDGFGSLGTI

-401 FFGDTPLTEDLS
+401 FFGDTPLTDGLS

-461 VKRGNPWPVKQMVDI
+461 VKHGNPWPVKQVVDI
-476 LLDKDGGDDCSLQ
+476 LLDKDGGEDCSLE
-489 GLISDYLLDLPDGT
+489 GLISDYLLDLPDGR

-511 ETSSNFGSTPVHW
+511 KTSSNFGSTPVHW
-524 DTAYAGSPGS
+524 DSAYAGSPGS

-572 SSDAAEALESAGYI
+572 SSDAAHALESAGYI
-586 WQATYSTDE
+586 WQATYSADE

-609 VVLRHKDSGCILAEE
+609 VVLRHKDSGCILADEH
-624 NDYDED
+624 DYDED

-638 IPETLTLGLMEERIL
+638 IPETLTLGLMEERVL

-667 GTGWDP
+667 GIGWDP

-685 VDILSLNIVTAAGMR
+685 VDMLSLNMVTAAGTR
-700 SWEESGRD
+700 SWEDSGRD
-708 NTASFAID
+708 NTVSFAID

-721 MVGWYHTSLPAD
+721 MVGWYHTSLPA

>member
-18 SELRQLCSDR
+18 SELRQLCSDC

-401 FFGDTPLTEDLS
+401 FFGDTPLTDGLS

>member
-1 MVSEG
+1 MASEG
-6 NLDRDTLSVMKL
+6 DPDRDTLSAMKL

-28 GLLVSGKKHDLV
+28 GLLVSGKKHELV
-40 DRLLGLEAPSE
+40 DRLLGLETPLDEA
-51 EVPETVTTRIS
+51 PETVTTRIS
-62 EDMDDAIDK
+62 EDIDDAIDR

-80 PAEPVEESEPEHDA
+80 PAEPEG
-94 SSWLESPEPES
+94 ES

-112 EEIIEAE
+112 EEVIEAE
-119 IVEAELVESE
+119 VIEAELAEPE
-129 ETEPEEEPE
+129 ETEPEEEAE

-160 DDEEEEPSM
+160 DDDEEEEPSM

-175 MEGLKDNWQAFSAIT
+175 VEGLKDNWQAFSAIA
-190 VVILLVGAIA
+190 VVVLLVGAIA
-200 FYMVQ
+200 FYLVQ

-235 EMIGV
+235 EMIGI

-269 RNGGISDISHPL
+269 RNGGIGDISHPL
-281 DANLIGAV
+281 DADLIGAV

-297 EHLTAEQTVMH
+297 EHLTAEQTVTH

-328 WIKEDNSLISNSKS
+328 WIKEDNSLISTSKS
-342 WREITGK
+342 WREITGR

-362 PDNVRTDAR
+362 PDNVRTDTR
-371 AVSFGSDGYGSLGSL
+371 AVAFGSDGFGSLGTI

-401 FFGDTPLTEDLS
+401 FFGDTPLTDGLS

-461 VKRGNPWPVKQMVDI
+461 VKHGNPWPVKQVVDI
-476 LLDKDGGDDCSLQ
+476 LLDKDGGEDCSLE
-489 GLISDYLLDLPDGT
+489 GLISDYLLDLPDGR

-511 ETSSNFGSTPVHW
+511 KTSSNFGSTPVHW
-524 DTAYAGSPGS
+524 DSAYAGSPGS

-572 SSDAAEALESAGYI
+572 SSDAAEALQSAGYI
-586 WQATYSTDE
+586 WQATYSADE
-595 WNMSWVDDNENAGW
+595 WNMSWVDDDENSGW
-609 VVLRHKDSGCILAEE
+609 VVLRHRDSGCILAEE
-624 NDYDED
+624 HDYDED

-638 IPETLTLGLMEERIL
+638 IPETLTLGLMEERML
-653 SESRYPELNQFISN
+653 SELRYPELNQFISN

-673 SMSYGYLLATAS
+673 SMSYGYLLTTAS
-685 VDILSLNIVTAAGMR
+685 VDMLSLNMVTAAGTR
-700 SWEESGRD
+700 SWEDSGRD
-708 NTASFAID
+708 NTVSFAID